1 MVLQLQME
9 GHAVAVLMIFCI
21 LFCNAGNMCSAANYD
36 SVVNIGVILN
46 YNSWVG
52 KVAKTA
58 IEIAR
63 DDINR
68 DTQLLNGS
76 RLVLHFR
83 DSLGD
88 AIQGALAVLD
98 LLEME
103 VVAIIGPQASDV
115 AEFILHLGDTAQV
128 PVVSFSVTSPLLS
141 NRRFPYFV
149 RMAHSDALQMH
160 PIAALAQAYG
170 WKRVTAV
177 YSDDEFRSGAVAS
190 LSDALRDIGS
200 EIEYRSVISL
210 TADQVA
216 IEGELYKLMTK
227 ESRVFVAYMPSD
239 LCSKILMKAQEIGM
253 MDSGYVWITAD
264 EFTSLWDVLL
274 NASSMDYMQGL
285 LGVKTYIQNSKK
297 FADFRGRWKRQFRLE
312 YPHEEKAEL
321 NVYGSFAYDAVWMI
335 ARAIENLGNT
345 SFNFIKPIS
354 SSTSFPQL
362 NVLQEGPQLLTEL
375 GKTDFSGVSGVV
387 QLKDGEIV
395 GSTYEIANVVGNG
408 YRVVGYWN
416 DETQLSKQLPS
427 GASSPSNPN
436 NTIGDLKTVIW
447 PGGSTEVPRGWEQ
460 PTSGKRLKI
469 GVPVKHGFTEFVTV
483 TFDSSRNRSNVT
495 GFCIDVFDAVVNRLD
510 YALPYDLIPYGNNNH
525 THYYDDLVDQV
536 HLEVASL
543 ARRIIIFLPLLIT
556 KTSTSADTDF
566 DFAWQK
572 FDAVVGDTTI
582 FASRSKHVDFTQPFT
597 ESGVVMVV
605 PIKADEANNA
615 WAFMLPFTPGMW
627 CTTAAF
633 FIFTGFVIWLFEH
646 RVNPEFRGRPRQ
658 QVVTLLWFSFSTLVF
673 SHREKLVSSLSRL
686 VLVIWLFVVLI
697 LTSSYTAS
705 LTSIL
710 TVQKLNPTVKDF
722 ESLKASGDAVGYQTG
737 SFVAQYLQLELG
749 IKNLKTYS
757 TPEEAGLALSK
768 GPKNGGVAAIFDEI
782 PYIRIFLA
790 SQCNYTIVGP
800 IYRTG
805 GFGFVFPKGS
815 PLLPDISRAVL
826 SLSEDK
832 EMQQIQA
839 KWLNSTACTDSGA
852 KVDSN
857 RLSMES
863 FWGLYLITGS
873 ASVIALVI
881 FLSMLLYEY
890 MRDPNV
896 MDNDNCKMDDPSTG
910 KSLKRAMK
918 SFMVYIDQKE
928 GSTSSPNR
936 RVSEM
941 SPSQR
946 NSPFS
951 PPALTSSPSALG
963 TSPFST
969 RTLSRRSFSVL
980 DHEHVVDVG
989 ENAIART

>member
-1 MVLQLQME
+1 ME
-9 GHAVAVLMIFCI
+9 GHAVAVLMIFCT
-21 LFCNAGNMCSAANYD
+21 LFCNAGNMCSAANND

-68 DTQLLNGS
+68 NAQLINGS

-83 DSLGD
+83 DSHGD
-88 AIQGALAVLD
+88 AIQGASAVLD
-98 LLEME
+98 LLEMG

-141 NRRFPYFV
+141 NHRFPYFV

-177 YSDDEFRSGAVAS
+177 YSDDEFRSGTVAS

-200 EIEYRSVISL
+200 ELEYRSVISL
-210 TADQVA
+210 TADQMNLPA
-216 IEGELYKLMTK
+216 
-227 ESRVFVAYMPSD
+227 F
-239 LCSKILMKAQEIGM
+239 
-253 MDSGYVWITAD
+253 GY
-264 EFTSLWDVLL
+264 VLL
-274 NASSMDYMQGL
+274 NASSMEYIQGL

-297 FADFRGRWKRQFRLE
+297 LADFRGRWKRQFRLE
-312 YPHEEKAEL
+312 YPDEEKAEL

-335 ARAIENLGNT
+335 ARAIGNLGNT
-345 SFNFIKPIS
+345 IFTFMSPIS
-354 SSTSFPQL
+354 SSPSFTQL
-362 NVLQEGPQLLTEL
+362 KVLQEGPQLLIEL
-375 GKTDFSGVSGVV
+375 GKTDFPGVSGVV

-395 GSTYEIANVVGNG
+395 GSTYEIANLVDNG

-427 GASSPSNPN
+427 AASSPSNPN
-436 NTIGDLKTVIW
+436 NTIRDLKTVIW
-447 PGGSTEVPRGWEQ
+447 PGGSTQVPRGWEQ

-483 TFDSSRNRSNVT
+483 TLDSSRNRSNFS

-510 YALPYDLIPYGNNNH
+510 YALPYDLIPYWDNNH
-525 THYYDDLVDQV
+525 THNYDDLVHQL
-536 HLEVASL
+536 HLKKL
-543 ARRIIIFLPLLIT
+543 
-556 KTSTSADTDF
+556 
-566 DFAWQK
+566 
-572 FDAVVGDTTI
+572 DAVVGDITI
-582 FASRSKHVDFTQPFT
+582 FASRSKHFDFTQPFT

-710 TVQKLNPTVKDF
+710 TVQKLNPTVKDV
-722 ESLKASGDAVGYQTG
+722 ESLKASGDAVGYQTS
-737 SFVAQYLQLELG
+737 SFVAQYIQLELG
-749 IKNLKTYS
+749 IKNWKTYS

-768 GPKNGGVAAIFDEI
+768 GPKNGGVAAIFDEL

-832 EMQQIQA
+832 EMQQIQT
-839 KWLNSTACTDSGA
+839 KWLNSTACVDSGA

-857 RLSMES
+857 RLSMDS

-873 ASVIALVI
+873 VSVIALVI
-881 FLSMLLYEY
+881 FVSMLLYEY

-896 MDNDNCKMDDPSTG
+896 MDKDNSEMGNPSTG

-936 RVSEM
+936 RVSDT
-941 SPSQR
+941 SPNQS

-951 PPALTSSPSALG
+951 SPAFTSSPSGVG
-963 TSPFST
+963 TNPFST
-969 RTLSRRSFSVL
+969 RTLSRRRFSFL
-980 DHEHVVDVG
+980 HHEHVVDVG
-989 ENAIART
+989 ENAIACASSVSAPDQITEDIQPNTLH

>member
-1 MVLQLQME
+1 MKVQLQME
-9 GHAVAVLMIFCI
+9 GHAVAVLMTFCI
-21 LFCNAGNMCSAANYD
+21 LFCNAGNLCSAANND
-36 SVVNIGVILN
+36 SVVNVGVILN

-88 AIQGALAVLD
+88 AIQGASAVLD
-98 LLEME
+98 LLEMG

-149 RMAHSDALQMH
+149 RMADSDALQMH

-200 EIEYRSVISL
+200 ELEYRSVISL

-216 IEGELYKLMTK
+216 IEKELYNLMTK

-239 LCSKILMKAQEIGM
+239 LCPKILMKAQEIGM
-253 MDSGYVWITAD
+253 MDSGYVWITTD
-264 EFTSLWDVLL
+264 EFTSLWDVLI
-274 NASSMDYMQGL
+274 NASSMEYMQGL
-285 LGVKTYIQNSKK
+285 LGVKTYIQNTKK
-297 FADFRGRWKRQFRLE
+297 LADFRGRWKRQFRLE
-312 YPHEEKAEL
+312 YPDEEKAEV
-321 NVYGSFAYDAVWMI
+321 NFYGSFAYDAVWMI
-335 ARAIENLGNT
+335 ARAIGNLGNT
-345 SFNFIKPIS
+345 VFTFMSPIS
-354 SSTSFPQL
+354 SSPSFTQL
-362 NVLQEGPQLLTEL
+362 KVLQEGPQLLKEL
-375 GKTDFSGVSGVV
+375 GKTDFRGVSGVV

-395 GSTYEIANVVGNG
+395 GSTYEIANLVGNG
-408 YRVVGYWN
+408 YHVVGYWN

-427 GASSPSNPN
+427 GASSPSSPN

-460 PTSGKRLKI
+460 PSSGKRLKI

-483 TFDSSRNRSNVT
+483 TLDSSRNRSNVS

-510 YALPYDLIPYGNNNH
+510 YALPYDLIPYGDNNH

-536 HLEVASL
+536 HL
-543 ARRIIIFLPLLIT
+543 
-556 KTSTSADTDF
+556 K
-566 DFAWQK
+566 K

-646 RVNPEFRGRPRQ
+646 RVNPEFRGKPRQ

-673 SHREKLVSSLSRL
+673 THREKLVSSLSRL

-710 TVQKLNPTVKDF
+710 TVQKLNPTVKDV

-749 IKNLKTYS
+749 IKNLQTYS
-757 TPEEAGLALSK
+757 TTEEAGLALSK
-768 GPKNGGVAAIFDEI
+768 GPKNGGVAAIFDEL

-839 KWLNSTACTDSGA
+839 KWLNSTACADSGA

-857 RLSMES
+857 RLSMDS

-873 ASVIALVI
+873 VSVIALVI
-881 FLSMLLYEY
+881 FVSMLLYEY

-896 MDNDNCKMDDPSTG
+896 MDKDNSEMGDPSTG

-941 SPSQR
+941 SPNQS

-951 PPALTSSPSALG
+951 SSAFTSSPSGVG

-969 RTLSRRSFSVL
+969 RTLSRRSFSFL
-980 DHEHVVDVG
+980 HHEHVVDVG
-989 ENAIART
+989 ENAIARASSVSAPDQITEDIPPNTLH